1 VKISCVSYSYVA
13 EPHDYAA
20 EAEAGPGTAGQATT
34 RQGTAGRET
43 PQARVLAFVDSVL
56 ERLRGGLLDG
66 LEFWFAH
73 VPADI
78 LTPLLAR
85 EIRRRLSA
93 SDLAPAACGGSVGN
107 PAADPDG
114 CETWFQV
121 TSMLH
126 APLIAG
132 DVVPQGL
139 DELARLCARY
149 RVRVAYENHPERDV
163 AEILERIKGGNEW
176 VGVTLDTGSLAEHG
190 GDPVRAVRQLGDRL
204 MHVHMRDVPA
214 VGSELS
220 VPIGSGIVDVPG
232 VLTELAHAGYQG
244 WVSIEIPLET
254 GDPSTTIL
262 DAARMIRRLGDR

>member
-20 EAEAGPGTAGQATT
+20 AAGPGTAGP
-34 RQGTAGRET
+34 GTPE
-43 PQARVLAFVDSVL
+43 ARVLAFVDSVL

-85 EIRRRLSA
+85 EIRRRLA
-93 SDLAPAACGGSVGN
+93 ANDLAPAACGGSVGN

-132 DVVPQGL
+132 DVVPDGL
-139 DELARLCARY
+139 DELARLCERY

-163 AEILERIKGGNEW
+163 AEILDRIKGGNEW

-220 VPIGSGIVDVPG
+220 VPVGSGIVDVPG
-232 VLTELAHAGYQG
+232 VLTELAQAGYQG

-254 GDPSTTIL
+254 GDPSAAIL
-262 DAARMIRRLGDR
+262 DAAAMIRRLGDR

>member
-1 VKISCVSYSYVA
+1 MKISCVTYSYVE

-20 EAEAGPGTAGQATT
+20 AAGHGTAEAG
-34 RQGTAGRET
+34 
-43 PQARVLAFVDSVL
+43 VMAFVDSVL
-56 ERLRGGLLDG
+56 ERLSGGLLDG

-73 VPADI
+73 VPANI
-78 LTPLLAR
+78 VTPLLAR
-85 EIRRRLSA
+85 EIRQRLSA
-93 SDLAPAACGGSVGN
+93 KDLAVAACGGSVGN
-107 PAADPDG
+107 PATDPGG

-132 DVVPQGL
+132 DVVSEGL

-149 RVRVAYENHPERDV
+149 RVRVGYENHPEQDV
-163 AEILERIKGGNEW
+163 TEILERIKGGNEW

-204 MHVHMRDVPA
+204 MHVHIRDAPA

-232 VLTELAHAGYQG
+232 VVSELVKSDYEG

-254 GDPSTTIL
+254 EDPSAAIL
-262 DAARMIRRLGDR
+262 DAARLIRRLGDH

>member
-1 VKISCVSYSYVA
+1 MKISCVTYSYVA
-13 EPHDYAA
+13 EPHDYSA
-20 EAEAGPGTAGQATT
+20 EAEHGTA
-34 RQGTAGRET
+34 E
-43 PQARVLAFVDSVL
+43 ARVLAFVESVV
-56 ERLRGGLLDG
+56 ERLDGGLLDG

-73 VPADI
+73 VPAST

-93 SDLAPAACGGSVGN
+93 KDLACAACGGSVGN

-114 CETWFQV
+114 CEMWFQV

-132 DVVPQGL
+132 DVVSEGL

-149 RVRVAYENHPERDV
+149 RVRVAYENHPEKDV

-176 VGVTLDTGSLAEHG
+176 VGVTLDTGSLAQHG
-190 GDPVRAVRQLGDRL
+190 GDPVLAVRQLGDSL
-204 MHVHMRDVPA
+204 MHVHIRDVPA

-220 VPIGSGIVDVPG
+220 LPIGSGIVDVPG
-232 VLTELAHAGYQG
+232 VVRELAKADYEG

-254 GDPSTTIL
+254 DDPSAAIL
-262 DAARMIRRLGDR
+262 DAASLIRRLCDR

>member
-1 VKISCVSYSYVA
+1 VKISCVTYSYVA

-20 EAEAGPGTAGQATT
+20 AEHGTA
-34 RQGTAGRET
+34 E
-43 PQARVLAFVDSVL
+43 ARVLAFADSVL
-56 ERLRGGLLDG
+56 DRLSGRLLDG
-66 LEFWFAH
+66 IEFWFAH
-73 VPADI
+73 VPADV
-78 LTPLLAR
+78 LTPLLAQ

-93 SDLAPAACGGSVGN
+93 NGLASAACGGSVGN

-132 DVVPQGL
+132 DVVSEGL

-149 RVRVAYENHPERDV
+149 RVRVAYENHPEQDV
-163 AEILERIKGGNEW
+163 AEILDRIQGGNEW
-176 VGVTLDTGSLAEHG
+176 VGVTLDAGSLAEHG
-190 GDPVRAVRQLGDRL
+190 GDPVSAVRQLGDRL
-204 MHVHMRDVPA
+204 MHVHLRDVPA

-220 VPIGSGIVDVPG
+220 VPIGAGIVDVPG
-232 VLTELAHAGYQG
+232 VVTELVKADYQG

-254 GDPSTTIL
+254 EDPSAAIL
-262 DAARMIRRLGDR
+262 DAARLIRRLGDR